1 MMLSPAVAAL
11 AAADFSA
18 IVPHF
23 AGAGFSVSEPAAGIV
38 QIVGD
43 PSRPS
48 VLLSVGVH
56 GDETAPI
63 VLLAH
68 LLDALALQP
77 HQLAV
82 NLMIVVGNI
91 DAIRQARR
99 FIDVDLNRLFC
110 RERGVLSASSEALR
124 ADELML
130 ASRTFFTRAAGAR
143 LHLDLHTTIR
153 GSLYPTFAMIP
164 HGIGATERQALI
176 ALLGQA
182 GIAAVILNRSV
193 ASTFSAYTADQLGAT
208 SATVELGQ
216 VGALGDNDP
225 DRFAAASATL
235 ARTLRDD
242 VAPAMPPVP
251 LVPLVPQAPLVFEV
265 VQEIIK
271 HSEAFRM
278 TFDGTTPNFTA
289 LPRDALIATDGSVE
303 YRVGHDEERVVF
315 PNPSVRI
322 GFRAGLMVVR
332 RDVPV
337 VLGATR

>member
-1 MMLSPAVAAL
+1 MTLSRAVAAL

-23 AGAGFSVSEPAAGIV
+23 VAAGFSVSEPADGVV

-43 PSRPS
+43 PSRAS

-63 VLLAH
+63 ELLAQ
-68 LLDALALQP
+68 LLDTLARQP

-91 DAIRQARR
+91 AAIRQAQR
-99 FIDVDLNRLFC
+99 FIEVDLNRWFC
-110 RERGVLSASSEALR
+110 RERGLLSAAAEAAR

-130 ASRTFFTRAAGAR
+130 ASRAFFTRAAGPR
-143 LHLDLHTTIR
+143 LHLDLHTAIR

-164 HGIGATERQALI
+164 HGIAATDRQALI
-176 ALLGQA
+176 ALLGHA

-193 ASTFSAYTADQLGAT
+193 ASTFSAYTAAQHGVT

-216 VGALGDNDP
+216 VSALGDNDP
-225 DRFAAASATL
+225 ARFAATSATL
-235 ARTLRDD
+235 ARTLRGEA
-242 VAPAMPPVP
+242 APA
-251 LVPLVPQAPLVFEV
+251 LPQVPLVFEV
-265 VQEIIK
+265 VQDIIK

-278 TFDGTTPNFTA
+278 TFDGSTPNFTA
-289 LPRDALIATDGSVE
+289 LPRDALIATDGALE
-303 YRVGHDEERVVF
+303 YRVGQDEERVVF
-315 PNPSVRI
+315 PNPAVRI

-332 RDVPV
+332 CDTSGLNEV
-337 VLGATR
+337 

>member
-1 MMLSPAVAAL
+1 MTLLPAVAAL
-11 AAADFSA
+11 ATADFRG

-23 AGAGFSVSEPAAGIV
+23 VAAGFTVSEPAAGVV

-43 PSRPS
+43 ASRAS

-63 VLLAH
+63 ELLAQ
-68 LLDALALQP
+68 LLEVLARQP

-91 DAIRQARR
+91 AAIRQAQR

-110 RERGVLSASSEALR
+110 RERGLLSATAEAAR

-130 ASRTFFTRAAGAR
+130 ASRAFFARAAGPR
-143 LHLDLHTTIR
+143 LHLDLHTAIR

-164 HGIGATERQALI
+164 HGIAATDRQALI
-176 ALLGQA
+176 ALLGHA
-182 GIAAVILNRSV
+182 GMAAVILNRSA
-193 ASTFSAYTADQLGAT
+193 ASTFSAYTAAELGAT

-216 VGALGDNDP
+216 VSTLGNNDP
-225 DRFAAASATL
+225 GRFAAASATL
-235 ARTLRDD
+235 ARTLRGYT
-242 VAPAMPPVP
+242 APTI
-251 LVPLVPQAPLVFEV
+251 PQVPLVFEV

-271 HSEAFRM
+271 HSEAFHM

-289 LPRDALIATDGSVE
+289 LPRDALIATDGLVE

-332 RDVPV
+332 CDVPM
-337 VLGATR
+337 R

>member
-1 MMLSPAVAAL
+1 MTLPPAVAAL
-11 AAADFSA
+11 AAADFSG

-23 AGAGFSVSEPAAGIV
+23 IAAGFAVSEPAAGVV

-43 PSRPS
+43 PSRAS

-63 VLLAH
+63 ELLAQ
-68 LLDALALQP
+68 LLDALARQP
-77 HQLAV
+77 QQLAV

-110 RERGVLSASSEALR
+110 RERGRLSATAEAAR

-130 ASRTFFTRAAGAR
+130 ASRVFFTRAAGLR
-143 LHLDLHTTIR
+143 LHLDLHTAIR

-164 HGIGATERQALI
+164 HGIAAADRQALI
-176 ALLGQA
+176 ALLGHA
-182 GIAAVILNRSV
+182 GIAAVVLNRSA

-216 VGALGDNDP
+216 ISALGDNDP
-225 DRFAAASATL
+225 ARFAATSATL
-235 ARTLRDD
+235 ARTLRGET
-242 VAPAMPPVP
+242 VPA
-251 LVPLVPQAPLVFEV
+251 LPQVPLVFEV

-271 HSEAFRM
+271 HSEVFRM
-278 TFDGTTPNFTA
+278 TFDSTTPNFTA
-289 LPRDALIATDGSVE
+289 LPRDALIATDGAVE
-303 YRVGHDEERVVF
+303 YRVGHDEEMVVF

-332 RDVPV
+332 VEA
-337 VLGATR
+337 LTG

>member
-1 MMLSPAVAAL
+1 MTLSPAVAAL
-11 AAADFSA
+11 AAADFSG

-23 AGAGFSVSEPAAGIV
+23 VAAGFAVSEPAVGV
-38 QIVGD
+38 MQIAGD
-43 PSRPS
+43 PSRAS

-63 VLLAH
+63 ELLAQ
-68 LLDALALQP
+68 LLDTLARQP

-82 NLMIVVGNI
+82 NLMVVVGNVV
-91 DAIRQARR
+91 AIRQARR

-110 RERGVLSASSEALR
+110 RERGALSALAEALR

-130 ASRTFFTRAAGAR
+130 ASRPFFTRAAGPR
-143 LHLDLHTTIR
+143 LHLDLHTAIR

-164 HGIGATERQALI
+164 HGIVGADRQALI
-176 ALLGQA
+176 ALLGHA
-182 GIAAVILNRSV
+182 GIAAVILNRSA
-193 ASTFSAYTADQLGAT
+193 ASTFSAYTAAELGAT

-216 VGALGDNDP
+216 VSALGDNDP

-235 ARTLRDD
+235 ARTLRGDA
-242 VAPAMPPVP
+242 APA
-251 LVPLVPQAPLVFEV
+251 LPQVPLVFEV

-289 LPRDALIATDGSVE
+289 LPRDALIATDGAVE
-303 YRVGHDEERVVF
+303 YRVGQDEERVVF
-315 PNPSVRI
+315 PNPAVRI

-332 RDVPV
+332 CDVPAV
-337 VLGATR
+337 FRTTR

>member
-1 MMLSPAVAAL
+1 MRLPSAVAAL
-11 AAADFSA
+11 AAADFSG

-23 AGAGFSVSEPAAGIV
+23 LAAGWSVSEPVAGIV

-63 VLLAH
+63 TLLAH
-68 LLDALALQP
+68 LLDALARQP

-82 NLMIVVGNI
+82 NLMIAVGNI
-91 DAIRQARR
+91 AAIRQAQRYM
-99 FIDVDLNRLFC
+99 DVDLNRLFC
-110 RERGVLSASSEALR
+110 RERGVLSATAEALR

-130 ASRTFFTRAAGAR
+130 ASRAFFTRAAGPR
-143 LHLDLHTTIR
+143 LHLDLHTAIR

-164 HGIGATERQALI
+164 HGIAATDRQALI

-182 GIAAVILNRSV
+182 GIAAVILNRRV

-216 VGALGDNDP
+216 VSALGDNDP
-225 DRFAAASATL
+225 ERFAHVATTL
-235 ARTLRDD
+235 ARTLRGET
-242 VAPAMPPVP
+242 APTIPS
-251 LVPLVPQAPLVFEV
+251 LPLVFEV
-265 VQEIIK
+265 VQEITK
-271 HSEAFRM
+271 LSDAFRM
-278 TFDGTTPNFTA
+278 SFDGATPNFTA
-289 LPRDALIATDGSVE
+289 LQRDAVIATDGTHE
-303 YRVGHDEERVVF
+303 YRVGHDEELVVF

-332 RDVPV
+332 CDRRSEA
-337 VLGATR
+337 GSAG